1 MSNDSVQF
9 AWLCMVKVPGATLS
23 VWSFFK
29 SVKTSLCNIQGHES
43 LKFYTTYIH
52 VSIMWPNTP
61 LWSSWKW
68 RNLFVCGV
76 WCRPSKS
83 SPSNSSPS
91 VFESEHRDY
100 LVLEHSYSSTLLLGR
115 LRVSQSCP
123 ASSWFWGKL
132 NSRVGAD
139 HWIMHVWDQTKF
151 CKSHI
156 GNTYIYNYTCL

>member
-9 AWLCMVKVPGATLS
+9 AWLCMVKDLGATLS
-23 VWSFFK
+23 VRSFFK

-43 LKFYTTYIH
+43 VKFYTIYIH
-52 VSIMWPNTP
+52 VSRMWPNTS

-76 WCRPSKS
+76 WCPPSNS

-91 VFESEHRDY
+91 VLESEHRDY
-100 LVLEHSYSSTLLLGR
+100 LHLVLEHSCSSTLLLGR
-115 LRVSQSCP
+115 LRVSQCCP

-132 NSRVGAD
+132 KCSLYLYTSKVGAD
-139 HWIMHVWDQTKF
+139 HWIMHVYMRSDQ
-151 CKSHI
+151 I
-156 GNTYIYNYTCL
+156 LQITYR